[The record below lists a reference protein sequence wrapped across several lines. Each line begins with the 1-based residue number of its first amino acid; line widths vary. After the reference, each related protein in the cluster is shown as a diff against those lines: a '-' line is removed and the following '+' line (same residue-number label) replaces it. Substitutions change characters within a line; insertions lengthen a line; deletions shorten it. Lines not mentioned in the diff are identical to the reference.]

1 MEDLLQLYLPIA
13 EMRINVL
20 LLIAVG
26 LFVGT
31 LAGMLG
37 LGGGLISVPLLTAL
51 QVPPSIAVATATNQ
65 MTAASFSGYLA
76 YSRRGRVDYKLGA
89 LLILGGLFGSY
100 CGILIFNALTEIGKI
115 DTFISLSFSLLLTS
129 TAFFTLKDIIT
140 ISYYRFK
147 NLPRP
152 RPTPSILRQISLPIH
167 MHFIGAKREI
177 SIFSP
182 IIIGFIGG
190 IMVATM
196 GIGGSLIMIPA
207 MLYILRISEEFTAG
221 TSHLQIIF
229 TTIISTIMHSMT
241 SHNLD
246 IVLSTVLIIGTVV
259 GAQLGARMVRHF
271 SQDKLRLLFAIIILV
286 LCINAAYQLVA
297 EPSCI
302 YDFEVMNK

>member
-13 EMRINVL
+13 EIRINAL
-20 LLIAVG
+20 LLVAVG

-51 QVPPSIAVATATNQ
+51 QIPPSVAVATVTNQ

-76 YSRRGRVDYKLGA
+76 YSRRGRVDYKLGF
-89 LLILGGLFGSY
+89 LLTIGGLLGSY
-100 CGILIFNALTEIGKI
+100 CGIIIFKALTKIGQI
-115 DTFISLSFSLLLTS
+115 DAFISLSFASLLGS

-147 NLPRP
+147 KIARP
-152 RPTPSILRQISLPIH
+152 RPTPSALRRISLPIRV
-167 MHFIGAKREI
+167 HFVGAKRDI

-196 GIGGSLIMIPA
+196 GIGGSLVMIPA

-229 TTIISTIMHSMT
+229 TTTMSTIMHSMT

-246 IVLSTVLIIGTVV
+246 IVLSTVLIIGTVI
-259 GAQLGARMVRHF
+259 GAQLGARIARRF
-271 SQDKLRLLFAIIILV
+271 SQDKLRLLFAVVILL
-286 LCINAAYQLVA
+286 LCVNVVYQLTI
-297 EPSCI
+297 EPSCV
-302 YDFEVMNK
+302 YDFEVMNN